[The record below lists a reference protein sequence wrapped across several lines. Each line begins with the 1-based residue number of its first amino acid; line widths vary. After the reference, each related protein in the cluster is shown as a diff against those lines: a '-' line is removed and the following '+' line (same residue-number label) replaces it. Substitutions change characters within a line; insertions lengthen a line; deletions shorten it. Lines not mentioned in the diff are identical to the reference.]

1 MPFPRSFATDDSIR
15 HNQMRLHI
23 YRSLTESFRQMCLL
37 TFCAALTLAQ
47 APASQSRADS
57 LVQVKIHSPA
67 LEGNKLGDPTD
78 QKVLIYL
85 PPSYASS
92 TERRFATLYLLH
104 GSTARPEIWTDGD
117 FQGMNL
123 PTSMDQLIAAGIA
136 REMIVV
142 MPNGSNKYLSSF
154 YTNSIVTG
162 NWEDYIVRD
171 VVNYVDNHY
180 RTIARPASHGIAGQ
194 SMGGYGSLMLAMKH
208 PDIFG
213 AVYALSPCCVAMK
226 ADLTSENPAWHSAL
240 AAPS

>member
-1 MPFPRSFATDDSIR
+1 
-15 HNQMRLHI
+15 
-23 YRSLTESFRQMCLL
+23 MCLL